1 MTKDRISK
9 EQFCIFMSAQENA
22 QTITSFDSHKGTIE
36 LKDGQFVEAI
46 QIDNSR
52 EGPDKLS
59 VSVRDA
65 NNELKIHFGVTQ
77 LNAKDG
83 ISFTLDNE
91 YVYAV
96 QSPKANTVPLTH
108 NKKDLEP
115 DVSQRVKEN
124 LGLVFKLADKYINP
138 RLSTKEDYIQAGIAG
153 LTEAEMKADP
163 SMHPKQMST
172 YRAQYIV
179 EAFRQLKRKSQ
190 EIHIPK
196 LALEELNVFIGARKT
211 LKNQNHGIEPKLSD
225 VAAELNISL
234 DQALTLE
241 KRAMAIYGF
250 EHLDEV
256 RSGKGG
262 DYSSDIFNTA
272 APNPETIV
280 TNDDFIAFLHRVI
293 EDLDE
298 RKQFIVRN
306 YYGINCK
313 EMTLSELGEEL
324 GISSERSRQL
334 LKDAKEKLLIAL
346 QKYNISIEDTEPADQ
361 TPSKGFNEHDLSIK
375 SFS

>member
-96 QSPKANTVPLTH
+96 QSDINQGLSLEEI
-108 NKKDLEP
+108 NKKTM
-115 DVSQRVKEN
+115 EN
-124 LGLVFKLADKYINP
+124 IRLAYHYANKHYQPANGTFEDHTQAGAIALLRAWKKMDPTKSEAEITAYQIAWLREEFDNLSRSGREVYYQKAHLRPVQAFMAVRNKLTGEDAIPP
-138 RLSTKEDYIQAGIAG
+138 RLIEIA
-153 LTEAEMKADP
+153 
-163 SMHPKQMST
+163 
-172 YRAQYIV
+172 
-179 EAFRQLKRKSQ
+179 
-190 EIHIPK
+190 
-196 LALEELNVFIGARKT
+196 N
-211 LKNQNHGIEPKLSD
+211 
-225 VAAELNISL
+225 ELNISIEAAA
-234 DQALTLE
+234 QLE
-241 KRAMAIYGF
+241 KAAVGRYGF
-250 EHLDEV
+250 EYIDQPQ
-256 RSGKGG
+256 KGQ
-262 DYSSDIFNTA
+262 DNKFSNDPYNPTA
-272 APNPETIV
+272 PTPEELVIQEK
-280 TNDDFIAFLHRVI
+280 FKAFLHGVI
-293 EDLDE
+293 DELDE
-298 RKQFIVRN
+298 REQFIVRN

-346 QKYNISIEDTEPADQ
+346 QKYNISIEDAEPADQ
-361 TPSKGFNEHDLSIK
+361 TPSIGFNEHDLSIK